1 MVDLLS
7 LLGRFHQAS
16 NLILGTA
23 SGALGLENNVGTT
36 AGAPV
41 QASAAGKKEVND
53 IGPAPSQLAAK
64 TRTNDSLVT
73 GPGGGQLPLEQ
84 NTKDNP
90 GKTLE
95 DFEMENFTR
104 LESREK
110 AKKSNPAPKA
120 KGLKVLKRPA
130 SQTSQKK
137 RCEGQG
143 SEATC
148 QHKCQKCKGSWQ
160 HCAGLLQV
168 QREELCSMQKPKFPG
183 QALLQRAV
191 ACQSQG
197 RKA

>member
-53 IGPAPSQLAAK
+53 IGPAPSQPAAK
-64 TRTNDSLVT
+64 TSTNDSLVT

-95 DFEMENFTR
+95 DFKMENFTR

-130 SQTSQKK
+130 SQTSPKK
-137 RCEGQG
+137 
-143 SEATC
+143 
-148 QHKCQKCKGSWQ
+148 
-160 HCAGLLQV
+160 V
-168 QREELCSMQKPKFPG
+168 
-183 QALLQRAV
+183 
-191 ACQSQG
+191 
-197 RKA
+197 

>member
-73 GPGGGQLPLEQ
+73 GPGGGQLPLE
-84 NTKDNP
+84 
-90 GKTLE
+90 
-95 DFEMENFTR
+95 
-104 LESREK
+104 
-110 AKKSNPAPKA
+110 PAPKA

-168 QREELCSMQKPKFPG
+168 QREELCSMQKPRFQG
-183 QALLQRAV
+183 QALLQTAV